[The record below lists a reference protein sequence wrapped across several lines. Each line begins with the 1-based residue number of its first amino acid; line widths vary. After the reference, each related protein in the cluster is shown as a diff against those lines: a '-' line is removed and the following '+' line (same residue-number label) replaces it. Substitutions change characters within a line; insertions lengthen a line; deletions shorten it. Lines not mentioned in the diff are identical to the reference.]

1 MRLRLPLARIVA
13 VALFALLCA
22 IVAGWSLVLLA
33 PRAPVAP
40 AGALAQAQPPA
51 DLTVAGQLFGGAP
64 VAGAVATA
72 AAPPSNIQVAGVL
85 AAGARSVALLA
96 IDGKPARPYA
106 IGETVA
112 DGLAVRS
119 VSAAEVVLDRG
130 GTAIR
135 LPAPARGSIEVLTSG
150 PQRGAPS
157 SSPTAPPPPVR
168 PLPPAGAAAAVAQPL
183 PVPGMGGMP
192 MQMAPSSVPAG
203 APAQGIVAPPA
214 GALAPATTP
223 QPQ

>member
-22 IVAGWSLVLLA
+22 IVAGWGLVLLA

-40 AGALAQAQPPA
+40 AGAVAQAQAPA
-51 DLTVAGQLFGGAP
+51 DLTLAGQLFGGAP
-64 VAGAVATA
+64 VAGAGPA
-72 AAPPSNIQVAGVL
+72 AAAASSNIQVAGVL
-85 AAGARSVALLA
+85 AAGARGVALLA
-96 IDGKPARPYA
+96 IDGKPARPFA

-112 DGLAVRS
+112 DGLTVRS

-130 GTAIR
+130 GTAVR
-135 LPAPARGSIEVLTSG
+135 LPAPPRGSIDVLTSG
-150 PQRGAPS
+150 PQRGGPAA
-157 SSPTAPPPPVR
+157 SPTAPPPPVR

-183 PVPGMGGMP
+183 PVPGMGGIP
-192 MQMAPSSVPAG
+192 MQMAPSSAPPG
-203 APAQGIVAPPA
+203 APPQGIVAPPA
-214 GALAPATTP
+214 GALAPAVTP